1 MRGDQGVPRLR
12 ISGATTEQ
20 SPYQQGARKRE
31 TDETEYIL
39 HHNPPC
45 AYTRFEPDYAR
56 HDAVISACR
65 ANDGYTRPPREPA
78 PLADGHR
85 TRVQR
90 VPLAGPLNARSSL
103 DSSAGYKEDS

>member
-20 SPYQQGARKRE
+20 GPYQQGARKRE

-65 ANDGYTRPPREPA
+65 ANDGYTRPATRA
-78 PLADGHR
+78 RAARGR
-85 TRVQR
+85 T
-90 VPLAGPLNARSSL
+90 PDSCTTCAACRSAECSL
-103 DSSAGYKEDS
+103 FA